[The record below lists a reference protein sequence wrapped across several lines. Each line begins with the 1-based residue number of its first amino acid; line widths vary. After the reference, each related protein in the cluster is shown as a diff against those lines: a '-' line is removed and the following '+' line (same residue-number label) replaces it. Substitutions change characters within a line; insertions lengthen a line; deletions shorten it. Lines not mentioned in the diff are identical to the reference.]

1 MHKYYC
7 HVELSFHT
15 ALKYVLLRVLLRVSL
30 PRHTEVPVAAY
41 SIALPSRSGEQKW
54 RDAVA
59 SQSGALQVSE
69 ELVDAPDKWLVK
81 AWWRVTLRRAFLVYG
96 QCKRLLWGG
105 CRGVGGRTSRDIDHR
120 I

>member
-1 MHKYYC
+1 MIVAQIHC
-7 HVELSFHT
+7 QFDLSFHT

-59 SQSGALQVSE
+59 SQSGALQVSH
-69 ELVDAPDKWLVK
+69 ELVDAPDK
-81 AWWRVTLRRAFLVYG
+81 
-96 QCKRLLWGG
+96 
-105 CRGVGGRTSRDIDHR
+105 
-120 I
+120 